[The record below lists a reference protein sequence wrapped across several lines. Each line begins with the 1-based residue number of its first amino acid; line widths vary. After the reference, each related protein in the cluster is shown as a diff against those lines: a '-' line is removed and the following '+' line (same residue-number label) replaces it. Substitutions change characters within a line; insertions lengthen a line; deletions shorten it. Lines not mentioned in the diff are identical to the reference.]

1 MWLLKLCLVVEFI
14 LSDDDTVTYYVH
26 YKKGVNSEDCG
37 TKEKPCL
44 ELQYLIKKTSNDL
57 KRNISLEPFT
67 YYIDKMDI
75 LKGEVTVFNSKETDQ
90 NCCLENDKGEYF
102 FKVENAKLS
111 LEYINITLIWKIDSF
126 PIAFILKN
134 SSVSLKC
141 PIFYAN
147 YLEPGEKMS
156 EAHQVITADTS
167 NVTIRNVHFTDLSNY
182 DKKHLKDTEVCN
194 WNHACFELNNCT
206 TEIHDSDISSTL
218 GALFMNQGTLKL
230 SNVEFSSS
238 IVESVYNSRRPL
250 TCIGDGLVNAS
261 GTYEKFGSDEK
272 GNFFDLRK
280 CRAAG
285 TSLTEDREPFF
296 TPVIKSVSS
305 AEFVSGDIYSLTIFV
320 LHYLPCELMF
330 CANGTDNE
338 LRKLAITPVN
348 SSYVRVEIHENDFPA
363 RFNATFEYPATSKA
377 YKQSRPFV
385 VDMDDLLFRKRSSD
399 NRHRLTPGGIIAI
412 VVVVVLLALSVVTVV
427 TVICIVTRRRKRNS
441 AFVGASLAPMMGQ
454 PAVGGGYDKNAYA
467 YQGYAATAAAQPA
480 LYQPSKMQTNQMASS
495 EAEIK
500 LPESVELG
508 KSVY

>member
-90 NCCLENDKGEYF
+90 NCCLENDK
-102 FKVENAKLS
+102 
-111 LEYINITLIWKIDSF
+111 
-126 PIAFILKN
+126 
-134 SSVSLKC
+134 
-141 PIFYAN
+141 
-147 YLEPGEKMS
+147 GEKMS